1 MTFDKAIE
9 KIFEGNCILFT
20 GSGFSFG
27 AKNVLPDNPEI
38 KITPDLAEF
47 L

>member
-1 MTFDKAIE
+1 MIFEKAIE

-27 AKNVLPDNPEI
+27 AKNVLSLDSKI
-38 KITPDLAEF
+38 KSAPQLGGH
-47 L
+47 